1 MKEPSQMKMDKVQHD
16 TLETVMGDNENAV
29 KQVGNDIEYQR
40 TKYNSKLE
48 EMQAGDA
55 ESDYENPIK
64 NAHEGFECNYEYP
77 QSNVIQIGEVCTTKT
92 ETLKTQ
98 EPGEDTQPQAADGDS
113 NTSWDGSEVFY
124 ETIPEYLE

>member
-1 MKEPSQMKMDKVQHD
+1 MKMDKVQHD

-64 NAHEGFECNYEYP
+64 NAHEGFECNFTVP
-77 QSNVIQIGEVCTTKT
+77 SIKRN
-92 ETLKTQ
+92 
-98 EPGEDTQPQAADGDS
+98 PDR
-113 NTSWDGSEVFY
+113 
-124 ETIPEYLE
+124 

>member
-1 MKEPSQMKMDKVQHD
+1 MKDSNVILQ
-16 TLETVMGDNENAV
+16 
-29 KQVGNDIEYQR
+29 
-40 TKYNSKLE
+40 
-48 EMQAGDA
+48 
-55 ESDYENPIK
+55 
-64 NAHEGFECNYEYP
+64 YP
-77 QSNVIQIGEVCTTKT
+77 QLNVIQIGEICTTKT